1 MKHIVIVGGGFTGVT
16 AAVDLAKKKLKDVKI
31 SLFTPRSYF
40 DYYPGLFHLLTGFS
54 VKQLAIPYEYI
65 FEGTGIV
72 HEKSEVTSVNTDK
85 KYICTGCDTEI
96 HYDYLV
102 LAPGSVTNYFD
113 MEEFKDTLHTVTTVD
128 DVLELRRSI
137 HEMLTICHFDHGH
150 AACGGEVIIIGG
162 GPNGVESAAEVAI
175 LVKQVAD
182 AYQIDPT
189 TVHTRL
195 YVSGDRVTPM
205 FDVSV
210 SSILH
215 TKLVSLGVQVVY
227 NKRVTAD
234 EMRDVLV
241 PDVASKN
248 KLIIWSTG
256 MKLAPLALTLTG
268 FQKDKRGKIMV
279 DEYLR
284 AKHADGK
291 VMDDIFIGGD
301 LACTTYSGLA
311 QTAHY
316 DGHTIA
322 HNISSHIQGDALQK
336 SKPKNLG
343 YIIAMGR
350 NWAVFIKGKIHF
362 SGELFW
368 YMRRLVDLK
377 SYLQILPIRKALTIF
392 MSEHETWGEF
402 DASARK
408 HMEEKYQHTSSQ

>member
-16 AAVDLAKKKLKDVKI
+16 AAVDLAKARLDDVQI
-31 SLFTPRSYF
+31 TLIAPRSYF

-72 HEKSEVTSVNTDK
+72 HENTEVTGVDLDK
-85 KYICTGCDTEI
+85 KCVSTGKDTEI
-96 HYDYLV
+96 HFDYLI

-113 MEEFKDTLHTVTTVD
+113 MEEFKDRLHTVTTVD

-137 HEMLTICHFDHGH
+137 HEMLTICHYDRGN
-150 AACGGEVIIIGG
+150 ATCGGEVVVIGG
-162 GPNGVESAAEVAI
+162 GPNGTESAAEVAI

-189 TVHTRL
+189 TVRASL

-205 FDVSV
+205 FDQKVSD
-210 SSILH
+210 ILH
-215 TKLVSLGVQVVY
+215 KKLISLGVDVVY
-227 NKRVTAD
+227 NKRVTPD
-234 EMRDVLV
+234 EMKNVLM

-248 KLIIWSTG
+248 RLVIWSTG
-256 MKLAPLALTLTG
+256 MKLAALASQLTG

-284 AKHADGK
+284 AKLTEGTAVDS
-291 VMDDIFIGGD
+291 VYVGGD
-301 LACTTYSGLA
+301 LACTEYSGLA

-322 HNISSHIQGDALQK
+322 RNISAQIRGKALYK
-336 SKPKNLG
+336 NKPKNLG
-343 YIIAMGR
+343 YIVAMGR
-350 NWAVFIKGKIHF
+350 NWSIFIKGGFHL
-362 SGELFW
+362 SGKLIW

-377 SYLQILPIRKALTIF
+377 SCLQILSLRKALTIF
-392 MSEHETWGEF
+392 MSEHETWEEF
-402 DASARK
+402 DASARQ
-408 HMEEKYQHTSSQ
+408 HMEEKYRQKSS

>member
-1 MKHIVIVGGGFTGVT
+1 MKHVVIVGGGFTGVT
-16 AAVDLAKKKLKDVKI
+16 AAIDIAKARMVDVKI
-31 SLFTPRSYF
+31 TVVTPRSYF

-72 HEKSEVTSVNTDK
+72 HEKTEVTSIHLDK
-85 KYICTGCDTEI
+85 KYICTGKDTEI

-113 MEEFKDTLHTVTTVD
+113 MEEFKDRLHTVTTVD

-137 HEMLTICHFDHGH
+137 HEMLTICHYDR
-150 AACGGEVIIIGG
+150 ANSTCGGEVIIIGG
-162 GPNGVESAAEVAI
+162 GPNGTESAAEVAI

-182 AYQIDPT
+182 AYQIDPK
-189 TVHTRL
+189 TVHTSL

-205 FDVSV
+205 FDQKVSE
-210 SSILH
+210 ILH
-215 TKLVSLGVQVVY
+215 KKLVSLGVDVIY
-227 NKRVTAD
+227 NKRVTPE
-234 EMRDVLV
+234 EMKNVLM

-248 KLIIWSTG
+248 RLVIWSTG
-256 MKLAPLALTLTG
+256 MKLAALAEKLTG

-284 AKHADGK
+284 AKSNTGS
-291 VMDDIFIGGD
+291 VIENIFVGGD
-301 LACTTYSGLA
+301 LASTQYSGLA

-322 HNISSHIQGDALQK
+322 QNIKSLIKGQEMQK
-336 SKPKNLG
+336 NKPTNLG
-343 YIIAMGR
+343 YIVAMGR
-350 NWAVFIKGKIHF
+350 NWAIFVKGSLHF
-362 SGELFW
+362 SGKVIW

-377 SYLQILPIRKALTIF
+377 SYLQIVSLRKALNLF
-392 MSEHETWGEF
+392 FSEHETWEEF
-402 DASARK
+402 DASARQ
-408 HMEEKYQHTSSQ
+408 HMEEKYKQKSFK

>member
-16 AAVDLAKKKLKDVKI
+16 AAVDLAKARLKEVKI
-31 SLFTPRSYF
+31 TLVTPRSYF

-54 VKQLAIPYEYI
+54 VKQLAIPYDYI

-72 HEKSEVTSVNTDK
+72 HEKTEVTSVNLDK
-85 KYICTGCDTEI
+85 KYICTGKDTEI
-96 HYDYLV
+96 HFDYLV

-113 MEEFKDTLHTVTTVD
+113 MEEFKDRLHTVTTVD

-137 HEMLTICHFDHGH
+137 HEMLTISHFDQSESSP
-150 AACGGEVIIIGG
+150 GGEVIVIGG
-162 GPNGVESAAEVAI
+162 GPNGTESAAEVAI

-182 AYQIDPT
+182 AYQIDPA
-189 TVHTRL
+189 TVHTSL

-205 FDVSV
+205 FDQHVSD
-210 SSILH
+210 ILH
-215 TKLVSLGVQVVY
+215 KKLVSLGVDVVY
-227 NKRVTAD
+227 NKRVTPD
-234 EMRDVLV
+234 EMKNVLM

-248 KLIIWSTG
+248 RLVIWSTG
-256 MKLAPLALTLTG
+256 MKLAPLASQLTG

-284 AKHADGK
+284 AKLDDGS
-291 VMDDIFIGGD
+291 VIDGIFVGGD
-301 LACTTYSGLA
+301 LACTEYSGLA

-322 HNISSHIQGDALQK
+322 RNIGAHVRAETLQK
-336 SKPKNLG
+336 NKPKNLG

-350 NWAVFIKGKIHF
+350 NWSIFIKGSFHLCGKLI
-362 SGELFW
+362 W

-377 SYLQILPIRKALTIF
+377 SYLQILSLRKAMAIF
-392 MSEHETWGEF
+392 MSEHETWEEF
-402 DASARK
+402 DASARQ
-408 HMEEKYQHTSSQ
+408 HMEEKYGQKSF